1 MSGIQYVDDDGDV
14 TFYIG
19 SRGTAWTSKNVRNI
33 NFILHF
39 SIPGYSCEDIYNRT
53 VTYWIIDYWFTVG
66 MNFFVE

>member
-1 MSGIQYVDDDGDV
+1 MSPDDDGDV

-39 SIPGYSCEDIYNRT
+39 SIPGYSCEDIYNKNSQNRD
-53 VTYWIIDYWFTVG
+53 ILDY
-66 MNFFVE
+66 